1 MIYFHQFLPLLASP
15 LWLALAL
22 MLLGWL
28 LRRQFI
34 GWIGAL
40 ILIVPAM
47 PWCANQ
53 LAIWVEGPY
62 QWQPAASAPKVDAVV
77 VLSGG
82 LAVKRKDDQ
91 LHWEFHDS
99 DRFMAGLAL
108 MKAQRAPKLIFTGG
122 QLPWNPQGTNEGL
135 AHKALAI
142 EWGMSERLIEVS
154 GLANNTEQES
164 QAVKKMWDHPSKKI
178 ILVTSAFHMPRAK
191 MLFTNQGFDV
201 TEWSV
206 DYKQSHNESTWLEF
220 LPNAGALSLS
230 STMLREV
237 LGRAYYRVRMWVI

>member
-1 MIYFHQFLPLLASP
+1 
-15 LWLALAL
+15 
-22 MLLGWL
+22 
-28 LRRQFI
+28 
-34 GWIGAL
+34 
-40 ILIVPAM
+40 M

-62 QWQPAASAPKVDAVV
+62 QWQPVASAPKVDAVV
-77 VLSGG
+77 VLSGD
-82 LAVKRKDDQ
+82 LTVKRKDEQ
-91 LHWEFHDS
+91 LQWEFQDA

-142 EWGMSERLIEVS
+142 ELGMSERLIEVS

-164 QAVKKMWDHPSKKI
+164 QAVMRLWSNSSRKI

-191 MLFTNQGFDV
+191 KLFIKQGFDV
-201 TEWSV
+201 TEWPV
-206 DYKQSHNESTWLEF
+206 DYKQSHNEFTWLEL
-220 LPNAGALSLS
+220 LPTAEKLSLS
-230 STMLREV
+230 SQMLREM
-237 LGRAYYRVRMWVI
+237 LGRAYYRVKEWML